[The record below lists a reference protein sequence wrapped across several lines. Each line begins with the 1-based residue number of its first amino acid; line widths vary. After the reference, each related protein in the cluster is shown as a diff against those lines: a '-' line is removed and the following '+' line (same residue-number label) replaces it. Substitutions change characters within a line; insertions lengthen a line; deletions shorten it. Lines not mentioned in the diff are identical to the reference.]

1 MVLNNTPKRSTRSPG
16 PFTRQQQPSFSLDAV
31 VRKDPKTLGPS
42 SRLTEAWVREQQDNY
57 PATIVKL
64 AEPSEFNIRQNHY
77 QRIDKLKELT
87 HHVDS
92 LRDPAAPHHQQQ
104 IWSSSPVNVNG
115 HGREQQANPAAKPTG
130 GGHRASRHA
139 ADKRPKLS
147 TNVPVEIF
155 QQQQQQQLTPESP
168 VGWSGMKEFLMTELR
183 REMGLP
189 QHRPHHQDHVDEK
202 SVNLA
207 CPLFIRNPAAFT
219 HVRNSCTDGNIKGGI
234 GKLIEHIKR
243 VHLRSDKQC
252 HNCGARYGSKP
263 AESKSSHARSCTKI
277 WSPHEPPLLTE
288 EQHRVLESLSVRA
301 SGQSLD
307 YKYRHKL
314 LMKLFPGQE
323 EWAKRVEIYHDSYM
337 PCLLPAQLMF
347 EAMEKAVDRWER
359 GYAAHMYDS
368 DGSDADSD
376 RSRDYRGVSGSSA
389 GASPSTDASSAYPSA
404 SSGGYSRALGA
415 GAGVGYGATTYQ
427 LSDYADAS
435 WEGMEEDMSVA
446 TGTTTLVPGATT
458 TTRSSGSRHHK
469 SATADVDFAAA
480 QMQQDYQTYSHA
492 GTVDDFD
499 ELGSASY
506 VDHLEPVF
514 DVVSTVPSDYHS
526 YTMDVE
532 QMLPGDYLVDQGH
545 YAKDTINPKD
555 MHNTLIGL
563 GSAAVPRY
571 LMSDEDETGIVL
583 QDTQEYLQGGRRLH
597 R

>member
-1 MVLNNTPKRSTRSPG
+1 MGENTKRVRQRSREST
-16 PFTRQQQPSFSLDAV
+16 T
-31 VRKDPKTLGPS
+31 K
-42 SRLTEAWVREQQDNY
+42 
-57 PATIVKL
+57 
-64 AEPSEFNIRQNHY
+64 
-77 QRIDKLKELT
+77 
-87 HHVDS
+87 
-92 LRDPAAPHHQQQ
+92 
-104 IWSSSPVNVNG
+104 SSPTLEV
-115 HGREQQANPAAKPTG
+115 
-130 GGHRASRHA
+130 
-139 ADKRPKLS
+139 KRPKLT
-147 TNVPVEIF
+147 TNMPVEIV
-155 QQQQQQQLTPESP
+155 QQQLTPESP
-168 VGWSGMKEFLMTELR
+168 AGWSGMKDFLMTELR

-189 QHRPHHQDHVDEK
+189 QHRPHHKENVDEK

-207 CPLFIRNPAAFT
+207 CPLFIKNPAAFT

-288 EQHRVLESLSVRA
+288 EQHRVLENLSVRA
-301 SGQSLD
+301 SGQTLD

-359 GYAAHMYDS
+359 GYATSTHMYDS

-376 RSRDYRGVSGSSA
+376 RSREYRRISGSSA
-389 GASPSTDASSAYPSA
+389 GASPSTDASSAYPST
-404 SSGGYSRALGA
+404 STGGYSRTLGN
-415 GAGVGYGATTYQ
+415 GHGYGSSQSYQ
-427 LSDYADAS
+427 LADYQDAS
-435 WEGMEEDMSVA
+435 WEGMDEMPLA
-446 TGTTTLVPGATT
+446 TPSAQQLQTANTS
-458 TTRSSGSRHHK
+458 RSTKARLQQTDTDYG
-469 SATADVDFAAA
+469 VM
-480 QMQQDYQTYSHA
+480 QMQQDYQTYSHS

-506 VDHLEPVF
+506 VDFEPVF

-532 QMLPGDYLVDQGH
+532 QMLPSDCLGQGH
-545 YAKDTINPKD
+545 YTKDTINPKD

-563 GSAAVPRY
+563 GSATMPRY
-571 LMSDEDETGIVL
+571 LIENEEDSGIIL
-583 QDTQEYLQGGRRLH
+583 QDTQEYLGSRRTH

>member
-1 MVLNNTPKRSTRSPG
+1 MVLNNTPKRSTRSSG
-16 PFTRQQQPSFSLDAV
+16 LFTRQQPPSFSLDSV
-31 VRKDPKTLGPS
+31 IRKDSKFVGPS
-42 SRLTEAWVREQQDNY
+42 NRFTEAWVREQQDAV

-64 AEPSEFNIRQNHY
+64 AEATEWSESKTRQHHA
-77 QRIDKLKELT
+77 QRIDQLKNLT
-87 HHVDS
+87 KNVDS
-92 LRDPAAPHHQQQ
+92 FGDSATPQQNRHF
-104 IWSSSPVNVNG
+104 WTTNN
-115 HGREQQANPAAKPTG
+115 HGREHQASSAAKP
-130 GGHRASRHA
+130 
-139 ADKRPKLS
+139 PKLA
-147 TNVPVEIF
+147 TNVPVEVI
-155 QQQQQQQLTPESP
+155 QQQMTPESP
-168 VGWSGMKEFLMTELR
+168 VGWSGMKSFLMTELR

-189 QHRPHHQDHVDEK
+189 FHRHDNSNVDEK

-263 AESKSSHARSCTKI
+263 AESKSSHARNCTKI
-277 WSPHEPPLLTE
+277 WSPYEPPLLTE
-288 EQHRVLESLSVRA
+288 DQHRVLENLSVRA
-301 SGQSLD
+301 TGQSLD

-359 GYAAHMYDS
+359 GYATSTVMYDS

-376 RSRDYRGVSGSSA
+376 RSREYRRISDSSA
-389 GASPSTDASSAYPSA
+389 GASPDTDTSSAYPSA
-404 SSGGYSRALGA
+404 SSGGYSRTLGN
-415 GAGVGYGATTYQ
+415 GAGYGASQSYQ
-427 LSDYADAS
+427 LADYQDAS
-435 WEGMEEDMSVA
+435 WEGMDEMPLA
-446 TGTTTLVPGATT
+446 TPSAHQVQTSSTS
-458 TTRSSGSRHHK
+458 RSSKSRQK
-469 SATADVDFAAA
+469 TAETDYVM
-480 QMQQDYQTYSHA
+480 QMQQDYQTYSHS

-506 VDHLEPVF
+506 VDFEPVF

-532 QMLPGDYLVDQGH
+532 QVLPSDYLGQGH
-545 YAKDTINPKD
+545 YQKDTINPKD

-563 GSAAVPRY
+563 GSATVPRY
-571 LMSDEDETGIVL
+571 LIENEEDSGIVL
-583 QDTQEYLQGGRRLH
+583 QDTQEYLGGRITH